1 VNFHVWWDFQQ
12 NLLPHS
18 DYVKTGQSES
28 VNDELK
34 SLHLQDTEYDT
45 LRIPPPEDISML
57 LKF

>member
-1 VNFHVWWDFQQ
+1 
-12 NLLPHS
+12 LLPHS